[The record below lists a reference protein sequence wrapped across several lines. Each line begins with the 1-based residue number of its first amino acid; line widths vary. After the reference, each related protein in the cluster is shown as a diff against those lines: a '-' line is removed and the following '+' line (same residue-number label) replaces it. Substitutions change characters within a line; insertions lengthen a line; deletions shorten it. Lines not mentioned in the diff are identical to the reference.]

1 VAITPLAATTTLSV
15 AALSFPTTPQ
25 QANSASQRVT
35 LRNTGNLALVVAGL
49 DFAGP
54 DPDDFFVGSDTCR
67 GPVAPGESCDI
78 GVRFSPQAS
87 DGTRGATLR
96 IRSNSLA
103 GPGEVQLSGAAA
115 PLPRGATGQAG
126 VAGPTGA
133 TGPAGAAGAAGAA
146 ATEAGQ
152 ALPTAR
158 ATCKLTGRRSIACAI
173 TLVGADSARI
183 TAVRLSRA
191 GRTYAKADVR
201 GNPATLRLRALRPLR
216 KGRYSLDV
224 GIVDGVRKS
233 TIRTAVSVR

>member
-1 VAITPLAATTTLSV
+1 VAITPLAATTMLSV

-35 LRNTGNLALVVAGL
+35 LKNTGNLALVVAGL

-54 DPDDFFVGSDTCR
+54 DADDFFVGSDTCR
-67 GPVAPGESCDI
+67 GPVSPGESCDI
-78 GVRFSPQAS
+78 GVRFNPQAS

-103 GPGEVQLSGAAA
+103 GPGEVQLSGAAS
-115 PLPRGATGQAG
+115 PLPRGATGPAG
-126 VAGPTGA
+126 IA
-133 TGPAGAAGAAGAA
+133 GPAGAAPVQ
-146 ATEAGQ
+146 AGQ

-173 TLVGADSARI
+173 TLVGAGSARI

-191 GRTYAKADVR
+191 GRTYVRADVH
-201 GNPATLRLRALRPLR
+201 GNPARLRLRTLRPMR

-224 GIVDGVRKS
+224 GILDGSRKS